1 MSIAKLFA
9 RPHYTSPTTDFLRA
23 LKQERPE
30 LDQAQRQGRALL
42 WDKRIDRDQQAEMR
56 AGRIPPTGYVY
67 YALPRRPKSD
77 HA

>member
-1 MSIAKLFA
+1 MSLANFF
-9 RPHYTSPTTDFLRA
+9 RRSHYTSETTQFIEQ
-23 LKQERPE
+23 LKQAKPD
-30 LDQAQRQGRALL
+30 LDQRQRQGRALL